1 MFQARMG
8 MVWGRL
14 KKEWGIVTLM
24 PDGVLKMF
32 PYTIGGEND
41 ARPKIRNGVETTY
54 RPPGCL

>member
-1 MFQARMG
+1 